1 MEKQGNLR
9 SCLFQ
14 MIGDSAMDGF
24 KIAVVVAV
32 MLLAFISLMEAINIM
47 FGSVG
52 LNFKQLIGY
61 VFAPIAFLMGIPWSE
76 AVPAGSL
83 MATKLITNEFVAMLD
98 FKMSWVM
105 YLLEHKV
112 SFQFT

>member
-1 MEKQGNLR
+1 MEKQENLKKVAF
-9 SCLFQ
+9 FQ

-61 VFAPIAFLMGIPWSE
+61 VFAPIAFLMGFHG
-76 AVPAGSL
+76 A
-83 MATKLITNEFVAMLD
+83 KL
-98 FKMSWVM
+98 
-105 YLLEHKV
+105 
-112 SFQFT
+112 FQLAL

>member
-1 MEKQGNLR
+1 
-9 SCLFQ
+9 

-47 FGSVG
+47 FGSVS

-76 AVPAGSL
+76 AVPAGSFNGDQINY
-83 MATKLITNEFVAMLD
+83 K
-98 FKMSWVM
+98 
-105 YLLEHKV
+105 
-112 SFQFT
+112 

>member
-1 MEKQGNLR
+1 MEETRKLP
-9 SCLFQ
+9 FQ

-52 LNFKQLIGY
+52 LNFKQL
-61 VFAPIAFLMGIPWSE
+61 
-76 AVPAGSL
+76 
-83 MATKLITNEFVAMLD
+83 VAMCLHQSHFNGD
-98 FKMSWVM
+98 SM
-105 YLLEHKV
+105 E
-112 SFQFT
+112 

>member
-1 MEKQGNLR
+1 
-9 SCLFQ
+9 

-61 VFAPIAFLMGIPWSE
+61 VFC
-76 AVPAGSL
+76 
-83 MATKLITNEFVAMLD
+83 TNRILNGDSME
-98 FKMSWVM
+98 
-105 YLLEHKV
+105 
-112 SFQFT
+112 